1 MLSIFVTMKIELY
14 IAQLLYRYQCVTVPG
29 FGAFLTEIQSAQLL
43 ESTHSFFPPK
53 KVISFNTHIK
63 NNDGLLA
70 NHIAQ
75 AEKTSYDYAVSAIE
89 YEVLNWKKSLQENRS
104 FAIKN
109 VGVLSLNAEN
119 NILFTP
125 NEQTNYLAQ
134 SFGLTSFVS
143 PAVKREATV
152 VKPEPVFEKPEPVL
166 VAEAIEEEKPV
177 FNFVPETRE
186 RSPYLKYAAIFVLG
200 LAIAGS
206 VGYPMYQNQIAS
218 ETVLVETAVQKKV
231 QRKIQEATFFIQTP
245 IPAVTLSLKSDK
257 EVAAK
262 MPYHIMAGAFRSENN
277 AQKRYNQLIEKGFKA
292 RVLGIN
298 KNGLYPVLYGSYST
312 FAEAEKERKTITE
325 TDNPEAWILIESL

>member
-1 MLSIFVTMKIELY
+1 MKIELY

-43 ESTHSFFPPK
+43 ENSHSFFPPK
-53 KVISFNTHIK
+53 KVISFNTYIK

-89 YEVLNWKKSLQENRS
+89 YEVLSWKKTLQENRS
-104 FAIKN
+104 FSIKN
-109 VGVLSLNAEN
+109 IGVLSLNSEN
-119 NILFTP
+119 NILFIP

-143 PAVKREATV
+143 PAVKREV
-152 VKPEPVFEKPEPVL
+152 ELIKPEIVFEKSTAV
-166 VAEAIEEEKPV
+166 IEEEKPI
-177 FNFVPETRE
+177 FNFIPETRE
-186 RSPYLKYAAIFVLG
+186 KSPYLKYAAIFVIG

-218 ETVLVETAVQKKV
+218 ETILVETAVQKQV
-231 QRKIQEATFFIQTP
+231 QHKIQEATFFIQTP
-245 IPAVTLSLKSDK
+245 IPAVTLSLKSEK
-257 EVAAK
+257 EVEAK
-262 MPYHIMAGAFRSENN
+262 MPYHIMAGAFRSEAN
-277 AQKRYNQLIEKGFKA
+277 AQKRYNQLVAKGFKA

-298 KNGLYPVLYGSYST
+298 KNGLYPVLYGSYAT
-312 FAEAEKERKTITE
+312 FAEAEKEKDTITE
-325 TDNPEAWILIESL
+325 TDNPEAWILIQSL